1 MGVYFRHYSIGRKT
15 AGLQRGVSKLLR
27 KTRVPKLGRC
37 EDISDFVLGGGIGAS
52 ESEMEDV
59 EEVPIAGAAG
69 RTAIKLVET
78 GPRLKLTLVKV
89 EEGVMG
95 GAVIYHRFS
104 SRTPSQIEVHAE
116 AARKKRK
123 FKERNEKLS
132 ALAKGLKAT
141 KKEREKKKAERYA
154 AMGKK
159 QDAEAPADSDAEDA
173 GSNKRHRVASRE
185 ADDDAEEPAA
195 GAKKKKF
202 HPF

>member
-52 ESEMEDV
+52 ESKMEDV
-59 EEVPIAGAAG
+59 EEVPIAGAG

-104 SRTPSQIEVHAE
+104 SRTPSQIEVQAE
-116 AARKKRK
+116 AARKKKK

-132 ALAKGLKAT
+132 ALAKGFKAT
-141 KKEREKKKAERYA
+141 KKEREKKKADRVA

-159 QDAEAPADSDAEDA
+159 Q
-173 GSNKRHRVASRE
+173 
-185 ADDDAEEPAA
+185 EP
-195 GAKKKKF
+195 
-202 HPF
+202 